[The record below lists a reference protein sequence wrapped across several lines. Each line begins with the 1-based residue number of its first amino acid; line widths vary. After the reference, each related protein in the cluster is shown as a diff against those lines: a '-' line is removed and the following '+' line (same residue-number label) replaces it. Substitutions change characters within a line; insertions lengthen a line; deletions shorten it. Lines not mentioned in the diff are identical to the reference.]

1 MRRGVL
7 VALAVLAAGVPAADA
22 TEPRTTLPDVEDE
35 VMCTT
40 CNVPLNIAESP
51 QADQQRAVIRRL
63 IDRGLTKEQVKDELV
78 AQYGTD
84 VLALPEEEGVNL
96 AAYLVP
102 IALVLAMIAGAAV
115 ALPRW
120 RRRGGRSA
128 AGEGGGGT
136 VTATDAELRRL
147 DEDLAR
153 YE

>member
-1 MRRGVL
+1 MSRAIPALIVL
-7 VALAVLAAGVPAADA
+7 VLAMSGSALAA
-22 TEPRTTLPDVEDE
+22 EPRTTLPDVEDE

-51 QADQQRAVIRRL
+51 QADQQRVVIRRL
-63 IDRGLTKEQVKDELV
+63 IDRGLTKEQVKAELV
-78 AQYGTD
+78 NEYGSD

-102 IALVLAMIAGAAV
+102 IALVLAMILGAAF

-120 RRRGGRSA
+120 RRRSPATA
-128 AGEGGGGT
+128 AAPEQP
-136 VTATDAELRRL
+136 VSDAELRRL